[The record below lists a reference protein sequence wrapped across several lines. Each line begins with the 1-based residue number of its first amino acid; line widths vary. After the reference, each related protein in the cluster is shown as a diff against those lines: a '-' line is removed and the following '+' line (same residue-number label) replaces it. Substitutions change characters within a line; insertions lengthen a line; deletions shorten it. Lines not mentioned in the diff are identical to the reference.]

1 MIGRLGE
8 GGASYGG
15 FARSGSWAD
24 QHGWL
29 RQFGGALSYL
39 EDLGCAASN
48 GAVVFARQQLS
59 NFIGQEVGR
68 DGRYVAYPAWWIA
81 VLWKRLVGTVSSC
94 SLPPRIELIVL
105 VCLPR

>member
-1 MIGRLGE
+1 MVGRLGE

-39 EDLGCAASN
+39 EDLSCAASN
-48 GAVVFARQQLS
+48 GAAVFARQQLS
-59 NFIGQEVGR
+59 NFIGYEE
-68 DGRYVAYPAWWIA
+68 DGRYVAYPAWWVA
-81 VLWKRLVGTVSSC
+81 VLWKRLVGTVSPA
-94 SLPPRIELIVL
+94 SLTIMIVH
-105 VCLPR
+105 